1 MSSTESDTAFSTAS
15 DDHHSGKDD
24 GSRKKIKVSSQPA
37 KAREQ
42 SSKKRGRP
50 QKVQDAQTP
59 AERRRAQVRL
69 AQRAYRSRQE
79 ATVSQLKNRIVEM
92 ESVIETMTEAFL
104 AFSDRLMQSGVL
116 NASPDIAQSLKEITL
131 RRKIK
136 HCPKS
141 LRQNS
146 YPSTRQIRQASHQ
159 TPRSLSKQAS
169 EMVISAAQNP
179 SAH

>member
-59 AERRRAQVRL
+59 AE
-69 AQRAYRSRQE
+69 
-79 ATVSQLKNRIVEM
+79 VSYSPR
-92 ESVIETMTEAFL
+92 FL
-104 AFSDRLMQSGVL
+104 TLRT
-116 NASPDIAQSLKEITL
+116 PAQSSIRDAGL
-131 RRKIK
+131 R
-136 HCPKS
+136 S
-141 LRQNS
+141 
-146 YPSTRQIRQASHQ
+146 
-159 TPRSLSKQAS
+159 
-169 EMVISAAQNP
+169 V
-179 SAH
+179 